1 MALLES
7 VFNHLV
13 LPPKLPG
20 HQDTDIEEIEQCI
33 LFYLRQACDTL
44 GKFAGQVSQEIW
56 ASIDDSLCACMNV
69 TKSRLETAS
78 ILKAFQQLQPKHF
91 LVLHV
96 VEQNAALF
104 LRHHTRLVLQF
115 KFTCKFRLRQTK

>member
-1 MALLES
+1 MPLLES

-13 LPPKLPG
+13 LPPKIPG
-20 HQDTDIEEIEQCI
+20 QQDTDTEEIEQCI
-33 LFYLRQACDTL
+33 LSRLRKACDTL
-44 GKFAGQVSQEIW
+44 GKFAGKNFQEIW

-69 TKSRLETAS
+69 TKSRLETTS
-78 ILKAFQQLQPKHF
+78 ILKAFQHLQPKHF

-104 LRHHTRLVLQF
+104 LRHHVRLVL
-115 KFTCKFRLRQTK
+115 